1 LRFDKKFYVQHLG
14 LEPFPFHDLH
24 IPLMIQ
30 LNDASGDFSFDK
42 LRLLPDRADSG
53 VGRFIDLN
61 GFVLRGWTIAE
72 FLPHYATDFGLST
85 ARDPREHMS
94 TSEII
99 FDVMYSRSALSSI
112 WTLFQPL
119 AIVMATVL
127 LSPSLSS
134 RFWNI
139 RIGIPSTAILTMV
152 FLQQA

>member
-1 LRFDKKFYVQHLG
+1 
-14 LEPFPFHDLH
+14 
-24 IPLMIQ
+24 
-30 LNDASGDFSFDK
+30 
-42 LRLLPDRADSG
+42 
-53 VGRFIDLN
+53 
-61 GFVLRGWTIAE
+61 
-72 FLPHYATDFGLST
+72 
-85 ARDPREHMS
+85 MS

-139 RIGIPSTAILTMV
+139 RIAIPSTAILTML
-152 FLQQA
+152 FLQQAYRVQLPQMPSLTFINRIDVTTYGICLDCFGLYVWAANA

>member
-1 LRFDKKFYVQHLG
+1 
-14 LEPFPFHDLH
+14 
-24 IPLMIQ
+24 MIQ

-61 GFVLRGWTIAE
+61 DFVMRGWTIAE
-72 FLPHYATDFGLST
+72 FRANYATDFGLST